1 MSSAKAQLVACNELE
16 SFVAVGFFL
25 VFSFMTAAAM
35 VVVHIRLF
43 SLTDVFFF
51 FSLFA
56 RSRTDEEGAQ
66 GLEFRE
72 SQPNSIGIGE
82 NHWWR
87 FVLANSSR
95 YQSARIGSKSI
106 KFFFIFS
113 ISKLS
118 LLFVSCF
125 IFLCHLDGFLFCILR
140 QRLEW
145 HWTEKTGTPVL
156 CAKEASSVLIHTQ
169 RPTY

>member
-1 MSSAKAQLVACNELE
+1 MACNELE

-72 SQPNSIGIGE
+72 SEPDSI
-82 NHWWR
+82 
-87 FVLANSSR
+87 
-95 YQSARIGSKSI
+95 SAR
-106 KFFFIFS
+106 F
-113 ISKLS
+113 
-118 LLFVSCF
+118 
-125 IFLCHLDGFLFCILR
+125 DDR
-140 QRLEW
+140 
-145 HWTEKTGTPVL
+145 
-156 CAKEASSVLIHTQ
+156 
-169 RPTY
+169 